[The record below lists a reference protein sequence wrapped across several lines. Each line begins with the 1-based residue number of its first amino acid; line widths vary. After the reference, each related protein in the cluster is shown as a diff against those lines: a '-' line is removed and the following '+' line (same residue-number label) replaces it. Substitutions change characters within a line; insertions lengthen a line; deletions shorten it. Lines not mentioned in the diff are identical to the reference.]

1 MQTPD
6 SLGWAD
12 LQGGLD
18 SRVLEGWTTLT
29 LQQSRPRGQQGR
41 GSRDHVAS
49 PQLPPLLSW
58 LQPHPSPRP
67 HGAGGGAN
75 GFLCPS
81 ELKVVRC
88 RLSGEGGFGSSR

>member
-1 MQTPD
+1 MRTPD

-12 LQGGLD
+12 LQSGLD
-18 SRVLEGWTTLT
+18 SRVLEGRTTLT

-58 LQPHPSPRP
+58 PQPPPP
-67 HGAGGGAN
+67 APDIA
-75 GFLCPS
+75 
-81 ELKVVRC
+81 ELEEVRMASFVP
-88 RLSGEGGFGSSR
+88 LN